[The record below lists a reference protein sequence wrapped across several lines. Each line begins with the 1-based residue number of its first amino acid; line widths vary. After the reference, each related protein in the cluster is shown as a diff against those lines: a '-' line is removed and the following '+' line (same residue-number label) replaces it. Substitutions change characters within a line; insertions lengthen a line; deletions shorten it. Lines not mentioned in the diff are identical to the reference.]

1 MANREYVCRKVR
13 LMNMCYKIEVQN
25 KNAEKL
31 DKKLNELNAPQF
43 LRDYLNE
50 LESKSGALN
59 YLVAIKDF
67 LQWLIENNIIN
78 KKSISGIEVSDFS
91 DLRPQNISSYLR
103 YKETNGM
110 SPTTTETRKNIIKS
124 FIQDIYSYRECLLRE
139 VYSKIEDFYKMIK
152 YKGIP
157 SGNNLIKKLPTEK
170 QLNDMEEKIMWK
182 KDIPVRNRNIAIFR
196 VLRGTGIRESE
207 LAGLDLSDL
216 HLKEEMPYI
225 TILGK
230 GVYREIQNRTVYLSG
245 SALKALREWLE
256 YRLTLDNIIDTEAV
270 FINKNGTRTTEKNI
284 KQIFENYG
292 NGITPHMMRHYYATI
307 MNQSGNLAFVQ
318 QQLGHSSVK
327 TTVKNY
333 ANGAVGMK
341 NVLSKM

>member
-1 MANREYVCRKVR
+1 
-13 LMNMCYKIEVQN
+13 MCYKIEVQN

-31 DKKLNELNAPQF
+31 NRKLDELNAPQF

-67 LQWLIENNIIN
+67 LQWLIESNIIN
-78 KKSISGIEVSDFS
+78 KKSISEIEVSDFS

-139 VYSKIEDFYKMIK
+139 VYNNIEDFYKMIK

-157 SGNNLIKKLPTEK
+157 SGNNLTKKLPTEK

-182 KDIPVRNRNIAIFR
+182 KDVPVRNRNIAIFR

-216 HLKEEMPYI
+216 HLDEEMPYI

-230 GVYREIQNRTVYLSG
+230 GVYREMQNRTVYLSG

-256 YRLTLDNIIDTEAV
+256 YRNTLDNIVDTEAV
-270 FINKNGTRTTEKNI
+270 FVNKNGTRTTERNI

-292 NGITPHMMRHYYATI
+292 NGITPHMMRHYYASV
-307 MNQSGNLAFVQ
+307 MNQNGNLAFVQ
-318 QQLGHSSVK
+318 QQLGHSSVN
-327 TTVKNY
+327 TTVNNY
-333 ANGAVGMK
+333 ANGAVGMREK
-341 NVLSKM
+341 LMEM

>member
-1 MANREYVCRKVR
+1 
-13 LMNMCYKIEVQN
+13 MCYKIEVQN

-31 DKKLNELNAPQF
+31 NRKLDELNAPQF

-139 VYSKIEDFYKMIK
+139 VYNNIEDFYKMIK

-157 SGNNLIKKLPTEK
+157 SGNNLTKKLPTEK

-207 LAGLDLSDL
+207 LAGLDLTDL
-216 HLKEEMPYI
+216 HLDEEMPYI

-230 GVYREIQNRTVYLSG
+230 GVYREMQNRTVYLSG
-245 SALKALREWLE
+245 SALKALSEWLE
-256 YRLTLDNIIDTEAV
+256 YRSTLDNIVDTEAV
-270 FINKNGTRTTEKNI
+270 FVNKNGTRTTERNI

-292 NGITPHMMRHYYATI
+292 NGITPHMMRHYYASI
-307 MNQSGNLAFVQ
+307 MNRNGNLAFVQ
-318 QQLGHSSVK
+318 QQLGHSSVN
-327 TTVKNY
+327 TTVNNY

-341 NVLSKM
+341 DKLMEM

>member
-1 MANREYVCRKVR
+1 
-13 LMNMCYKIEVQN
+13 MCYKIEVQN

-31 DKKLNELNAPQF
+31 NRKLDELNAPQF

-50 LESKSGALN
+50 LESKNGALN

-67 LQWLIENNIIN
+67 LQWLIESNIIN
-78 KKSISGIEVSDFS
+78 NKSISEIEVSDFS

-139 VYSKIEDFYKMIK
+139 IYSNIEDFYKMIK

-157 SGNNLIKKLPTEK
+157 SGNNLTKKLPTEK

-182 KDIPVRNRNIAIFR
+182 KDECVRNRNIAIFR

-216 HLKEEMPYI
+216 HLDEEMPYI

-230 GVYREIQNRTVYLSG
+230 GVYREMQNRTVYLSG

-256 YRLTLDNIIDTEAV
+256 YRSTLDNIVDTEAV
-270 FINKNGTRTTEKNI
+270 FVNKNGTRTTERNI

-292 NGITPHMMRHYYATI
+292 NGITPHMMRHYYASV
-307 MNQSGNLAFVQ
+307 MNQNGNLAFVQ
-318 QQLGHSSVK
+318 QQLGHSSVN
-327 TTVKNY
+327 TTVNNY

-341 NVLSKM
+341 EKLMEM

>member
-1 MANREYVCRKVR
+1 
-13 LMNMCYKIEVQN
+13 MCYKIEVQN

-31 DKKLNELNAPQF
+31 NRKLDELNAPQF

-50 LESKSGALN
+50 LESKNGALN

-67 LQWLIENNIIN
+67 LQWLIESNIIK
-78 KKSISGIEVSDFS
+78 KKSISEIEVSDFS
-91 DLRPQNISSYLR
+91 DLRPQNVSSYLR

-139 VYSKIEDFYKMIK
+139 IYSNIEDFYKMIK

-157 SGNNLIKKLPTEK
+157 SGNNLTKKLPTEK

-216 HLKEEMPYI
+216 HLDEEMPYI

-230 GVYREIQNRTVYLSG
+230 GVYREMQNRTVYLSG
-245 SALKALREWLE
+245 SALKALSEWLE
-256 YRLTLDNIIDTEAV
+256 YRNTLDNIVDTEAV
-270 FINKNGTRTTEKNI
+270 FINKNGTRTTERNI
-284 KQIFENYG
+284 KQVFENYG
-292 NGITPHMMRHYYATI
+292 NGITPHMMRHYYASI
-307 MNQSGNLAFVQ
+307 MNRNGNLAFVQ
-318 QQLGHSSVK
+318 QQLGHSSVN
-327 TTVKNY
+327 TTVNNY
-333 ANGAVGMK
+333 ANGAVGMREK
-341 NVLSKM
+341 LMEM

>member
-1 MANREYVCRKVR
+1 
-13 LMNMCYKIEVQN
+13 MCYKIEVQN

-31 DKKLNELNAPQF
+31 NRKLDELNAPQF

-50 LESKSGALN
+50 LESKNGALN

-67 LQWLIENNIIN
+67 LQWLIESNIIN
-78 KKSISGIEVSDFS
+78 KKSISEIEVSDFS

-139 VYSKIEDFYKMIK
+139 IYSNIEDFYKMIK

-157 SGNNLIKKLPTEK
+157 SGNNLTKKLPTEK

-182 KDIPVRNRNIAIFR
+182 KDECVRNRNIAIFR

-216 HLKEEMPYI
+216 HLDEEMPYI

-230 GVYREIQNRTVYLSG
+230 GVYREMQNRTVYLSG

-256 YRLTLDNIIDTEAV
+256 YRSTLDNIVDTEAV
-270 FINKNGTRTTEKNI
+270 FVNKNGTRTTERNI

-292 NGITPHMMRHYYATI
+292 NGITPHMMRHYYASV
-307 MNQSGNLAFVQ
+307 MNQNGNLAFVQ
-318 QQLGHSSVK
+318 QQLGHSSVN
-327 TTVKNY
+327 TTVNNY

-341 NVLSKM
+341 EKLMEM

>member
-1 MANREYVCRKVR
+1 
-13 LMNMCYKIEVQN
+13 MCYKIEVQN

-31 DKKLNELNAPQF
+31 NRKLDELNAPQF

-67 LQWLIENNIIN
+67 LQWLIESNIIN
-78 KKSISGIEVSDFS
+78 KKSISEIEVSDFS

-139 VYSKIEDFYKMIK
+139 VYNNIEDFYKMIK

-157 SGNNLIKKLPTEK
+157 SGNNLTKKLPTEK

-182 KDIPVRNRNIAIFR
+182 KDVPVRNRNIAIFR

-207 LAGLDLSDL
+207 LAGLDLTDL
-216 HLKEEMPYI
+216 HLDEEMPYI

-230 GVYREIQNRTVYLSG
+230 GVYREMQNRTVYLSG

-256 YRLTLDNIIDTEAV
+256 YRNTLNNIINTEAV
-270 FINKNGTRTTEKNI
+270 FINKNGTRTTERNI

-292 NGITPHMMRHYYATI
+292 NGITPHMMRHYYASV
-307 MNQSGNLAFVQ
+307 MNQNGNLAFVQ
-318 QQLGHSSVK
+318 QQLGHSSVN
-327 TTVKNY
+327 TTVNNY
-333 ANGAVGMK
+333 ANGAVGMREK
-341 NVLSKM
+341 LMEM

>member
-1 MANREYVCRKVR
+1 
-13 LMNMCYKIEVQN
+13 MCYKIEVQN

-31 DKKLNELNAPQF
+31 NKKLEELNAPQF

-50 LESKSGALN
+50 LESKNGALN

-78 KKSISGIEVSDFS
+78 KKLISEIEVSDFS

-103 YKETNGM
+103 YKEMNGM

-124 FIQDIYSYRECLLRE
+124 FIQDIYSYRDCLLRE

-157 SGNNLIKKLPTEK
+157 SGNNLTKKLPTEK

-182 KDIPVRNRNIAIFR
+182 KDIPVRNRNITIFR

-216 HLKEEMPYI
+216 HLDEEMPYI

-230 GVYREIQNRTVYLSG
+230 GVYREMQNRTVYLSG
-245 SALKALREWLE
+245 SALKALNEWLE
-256 YRLTLDNIIDTEAV
+256 YRNTLDNIVDTEAV
-270 FINKNGTRTTEKNI
+270 FINKNGTRTTERNI

-292 NGITPHMMRHYYATI
+292 NGITPHMMRHYYASI
-307 MNQSGNLAFVQ
+307 MNQNGNLAFVQ
-318 QQLGHSSVK
+318 QQLGHRSVN
-327 TTVKNY
+327 TTVNNY

-341 NVLSKM
+341 DVLNNM

>member
-1 MANREYVCRKVR
+1 
-13 LMNMCYKIEVQN
+13 MCYKIEVQN
-25 KNAEKL
+25 RNAEKL
-31 DKKLNELNAPQF
+31 NRKLDELNAPQF
-43 LRDYLNE
+43 LRGYLNE
-50 LESKSGALN
+50 LESKNGALN

-67 LQWLIENNIIN
+67 LQWLIESNIIN
-78 KKSISGIEVSDFS
+78 KKSISEIEVSDFS

-139 VYSKIEDFYKMIK
+139 IYSNIEDFYKMIK

-157 SGNNLIKKLPTEK
+157 SGNNLTKKLPTEK

-182 KDIPVRNRNIAIFR
+182 KDECVRNRNIAIFR

-216 HLKEEMPYI
+216 HLDEEMPYI

-230 GVYREIQNRTVYLSG
+230 GVYREMQNRTVYLSG

-256 YRLTLDNIIDTEAV
+256 YRSTLDNIVDTEAV
-270 FINKNGTRTTEKNI
+270 FVNKNGTRTTERNI

-292 NGITPHMMRHYYATI
+292 NGITPHMMRHYYASV
-307 MNQSGNLAFVQ
+307 MNQNGNLAFVQ
-318 QQLGHSSVK
+318 QQLGHSSVN
-327 TTVKNY
+327 TTVNNY

-341 NVLSKM
+341 EKLMEM

>member
-1 MANREYVCRKVR
+1 
-13 LMNMCYKIEVQN
+13 MCYKIEVQN

-31 DKKLNELNAPQF
+31 NKKLEELNAPQF

-50 LESKSGALN
+50 LESKNGALN

-78 KKSISGIEVSDFS
+78 KKLISEIEVSDFS

-103 YKETNGM
+103 YKEMNGM

-124 FIQDIYSYRECLLRE
+124 FIQDIYSYRDCLLRE

-157 SGNNLIKKLPTEK
+157 SGNNLTKKLPTEK

-182 KDIPVRNRNIAIFR
+182 KDIPVRNRNITIFR

-216 HLKEEMPYI
+216 HLDEEMPYI

-230 GVYREIQNRTVYLSG
+230 GVYREMQNRTVYLSR
-245 SALKALREWLE
+245 SALKALNEWLE
-256 YRLTLDNIIDTEAV
+256 YRNTLDNIVDTEAV
-270 FINKNGTRTTEKNI
+270 FINKNGTRTTERNI

-292 NGITPHMMRHYYATI
+292 NGITPHMMRHYYASI
-307 MNQSGNLAFVQ
+307 MNQNGNLAFVQ
-318 QQLGHSSVK
+318 QQLGHSSVN
-327 TTVKNY
+327 TTVNNY

-341 NVLSKM
+341 DVLNNM

>member
-1 MANREYVCRKVR
+1 
-13 LMNMCYKIEVQN
+13 MCYKIKVQN

-31 DKKLNELNAPQF
+31 NRKLDELNAPQF

-67 LQWLIENNIIN
+67 LQWLIESNIIN
-78 KKSISGIEVSDFS
+78 KKSISEIEVSDFS
-91 DLRPQNISSYLR
+91 DLRPQNVSSYLR

-139 VYSKIEDFYKMIK
+139 IYNNIEDFYKMIK

-157 SGNNLIKKLPTEK
+157 SGNNLTKKLPTEK
-170 QLNDMEEKIMWK
+170 QLNEMEEKIMWK
-182 KDIPVRNRNIAIFR
+182 KDIPVRNRNIAIFL

-216 HLKEEMPYI
+216 HLDEEMPYI

-230 GVYREIQNRTVYLSG
+230 GVYREMQNRTVYLSG

-256 YRLTLDNIIDTEAV
+256 YRSTLDNIVDTEAV
-270 FINKNGTRTTEKNI
+270 FINKNGTRTTERNI

-292 NGITPHMMRHYYATI
+292 NGITPHMMRHYYASV
-307 MNQSGNLAFVQ
+307 MNQNGNLAFVQ
-318 QQLGHSSVK
+318 QQLGHSSVN
-327 TTVKNY
+327 TTVNNY

-341 NVLSKM
+341 EKLMEM

>member
-1 MANREYVCRKVR
+1 
-13 LMNMCYKIEVQN
+13 MCYKIEVQS

-31 DKKLNELNAPQF
+31 NKKLDELNAPQF

-50 LESKSGALN
+50 LESKNGALN

-78 KKSISGIEVSDFS
+78 KKLISEIEVSDFN

-139 VYSKIEDFYKMIK
+139 VYNNIEDFYKMIK

-157 SGNNLIKKLPTEK
+157 SGNNLTKKLPTEK

-182 KDIPVRNRNIAIFR
+182 KDIPIRNRNIVIFR

-216 HLKEEMPYI
+216 HLDEEIPYI

-230 GVYREIQNRTVYLSG
+230 GVYREMQNRMVYLSG
-245 SALKALREWLE
+245 SAFKALREWLE
-256 YRLTLDNIIDTEAV
+256 YRNTLKNIVDTEAV
-270 FINKNGTRTTEKNI
+270 FVNKNGTRTTEKNI

-292 NGITPHMMRHYYATI
+292 NGITPHMMRHYYASV
-307 MNQSGNLAFVQ
+307 MNQNGNLAFVQ
-318 QQLGHSSVK
+318 QQLGHSSVN
-327 TTVKNY
+327 TTVNNY
-333 ANGAVGMK
+333 ANGAIGMK
-341 NVLSKM
+341 DVLNNM

>member
-1 MANREYVCRKVR
+1 
-13 LMNMCYKIEVQN
+13 MCYKIEVQN

-31 DKKLNELNAPQF
+31 NRKLDELNAPQF

-67 LQWLIENNIIN
+67 LQRLIESNIIN
-78 KKSISGIEVSDFS
+78 KKSISEIEVSDFS

-139 VYSKIEDFYKMIK
+139 VYNNIEDFYKMIK

-157 SGNNLIKKLPTEK
+157 SGNNLTKKLPTEK

-216 HLKEEMPYI
+216 HLDEEMPYI

-230 GVYREIQNRTVYLSG
+230 GVYREMQNRTVYLSG
-245 SALKALREWLE
+245 SALKAIREWLE
-256 YRLTLDNIIDTEAV
+256 YRSTLDNIVDTEAV
-270 FINKNGTRTTEKNI
+270 FINKNGTRTTERNI

-292 NGITPHMMRHYYATI
+292 NGITPHMMRHYYASV
-307 MNQSGNLAFVQ
+307 MNQNGNLAFVQ
-318 QQLGHSSVK
+318 QQLGHSSVN
-327 TTVKNY
+327 TTVNNY

-341 NVLSKM
+341 EKLMGM

>member
-1 MANREYVCRKVR
+1 
-13 LMNMCYKIEVQN
+13 MCYKIEVQN

-31 DKKLNELNAPQF
+31 NRKLDELNAPQF

-78 KKSISGIEVSDFS
+78 KKSISGIKVSDFS

-139 VYSKIEDFYKMIK
+139 VYNNIEYFYKMIK

-157 SGNNLIKKLPTEK
+157 SGNNLTKKLPTEK

-216 HLKEEMPYI
+216 HLDEEMPYI

-230 GVYREIQNRTVYLSG
+230 GVYREMQNRTVYLSG
-245 SALKALREWLE
+245 SALKALSEWLE
-256 YRLTLDNIIDTEAV
+256 YRSTLDNIVDTEAV
-270 FINKNGTRTTEKNI
+270 FINKNGTRTTERNI

-292 NGITPHMMRHYYATI
+292 NGITPHMMRHYYASV
-307 MNQSGNLAFVQ
+307 MNQNGNLAFVQ
-318 QQLGHSSVK
+318 QQLGHSSVN
-327 TTVKNY
+327 TTVNNY

-341 NVLSKM
+341 EKLMEM

>member
-1 MANREYVCRKVR
+1 
-13 LMNMCYKIEVQN
+13 MCYKIEVQN

-31 DKKLNELNAPQF
+31 NKKLDELNAPQF

-50 LESKSGALN
+50 LESKNGALN

-78 KKSISGIEVSDFS
+78 KKLISEIEVSDFS

-103 YKETNGM
+103 YKEMNGM

-124 FIQDIYSYRECLLRE
+124 FIQDIYSYRDCLLRE

-157 SGNNLIKKLPTEK
+157 SGNNLTKKLPTEK

-182 KDIPVRNRNIAIFR
+182 KDIPVRNRNITIFR

-207 LAGLDLSDL
+207 FAGLDLSDL
-216 HLKEEMPYI
+216 HLDEEMPYI

-230 GVYREIQNRTVYLSG
+230 GVYREMQNRTVYLSG
-245 SALKALREWLE
+245 SALKALNEWLE
-256 YRLTLDNIIDTEAV
+256 YRNTLDNIVDTEAV
-270 FINKNGTRTTEKNI
+270 FINKNGTRTTERNI

-292 NGITPHMMRHYYATI
+292 NGITPHMMRHYYASV
-307 MNQSGNLAFVQ
+307 MNQNGNLAFVQ
-318 QQLGHSSVK
+318 QQLGHSSVN
-327 TTVKNY
+327 TTVNNY

-341 NVLSKM
+341 AVLENM

>member
-1 MANREYVCRKVR
+1 MI
-13 LMNMCYKIEVQN
+13 MCYKIEVQN

-31 DKKLNELNAPQF
+31 NKKLEELNAPLF

-50 LESKSGALN
+50 LESKNGALN

-67 LQWLIENNIIN
+67 LQWLIENDIIN
-78 KKSISGIEVSDFS
+78 KKLISEIEVSDFN

-139 VYSKIEDFYKMIK
+139 VYSNIEDFYKMIK

-157 SGNNLIKKLPTEK
+157 SGNNLIKKLPTER

-292 NGITPHMMRHYYATI
+292 NGITAHMMRHYYATV
-307 MNQSGNLAFVQ
+307 MNQNGNLAFVQ

-341 NVLSKM
+341 DVLNNM